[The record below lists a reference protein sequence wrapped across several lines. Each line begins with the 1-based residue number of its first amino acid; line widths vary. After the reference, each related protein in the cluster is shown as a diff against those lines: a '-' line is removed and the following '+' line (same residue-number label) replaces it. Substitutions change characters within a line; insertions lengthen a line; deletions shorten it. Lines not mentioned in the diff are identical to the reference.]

1 MLMVSLMACIPWVTV
16 VEAAEI
22 NHDQVVG
29 FQEVSPVTVM
39 QQAAKR
45 FQPFLKVY
53 HGCVPFPAV
62 DQQGNTS
69 AGLNTSGSSN
79 GNCRLKYRADLLP
92 LHMAQWGVGY
102 HVFVVFPQRLPF
114 LWTRPS
120 S

>member
-1 MLMVSLMACIPWVTV
+1 MKKIALMLMVSLMACIPWVTT

-79 GNCRLKYRADLLP
+79 GN
-92 LHMAQWGVGY
+92 
-102 HVFVVFPQRLPF
+102 
-114 LWTRPS
+114 
-120 S
+120 